1 MFIDFVT
8 LLLVN
13 MAAGYMLLAAYV
25 FRGLDDPEQPR
36 WGLGFLPVGIV
47 GLLFG
52 GHMTVTWPLPGP
64 FSSAYGEL
72 SVLLGTVFLVAA
84 YGLLSGRD
92 LRVLMGYA
100 VFAGAAAV
108 VVGLR
113 FVSLGLTPT
122 PLVSGFGIAASGA
135 GGMAI
140 LPLLLWFR
148 EYRVLRLV
156 GALGLLGVAFLWMV
170 VAIQGYWGHM
180 ESFDKWVPL
189 PMR

>member
-13 MAAGYMLLAAYV
+13 MAAGYALLAAYV
-25 FRGLDDPEQPR
+25 FRGLDDADQSR
-36 WGLGFLPVGIV
+36 WGLGFLPVGLV
-47 GLLFG
+47 GLTFG
-52 GHMTVTWPLPGP
+52 GYMTVAWPLPGP
-64 FSSAYGEL
+64 FNSAYGEL

-84 YGLLSGRD
+84 YGLLTGRD
-92 LRVLMGYA
+92 LRVLAGYG
-100 VFAGAAAV
+100 VFAGVAAV

-113 FVSLGLTPT
+113 FVNLGLTPT
-122 PLVSGFGIAASGA
+122 PLISGFGIVASGV
-135 GGMAI
+135 GGIAM

-148 EYRVLRLV
+148 GSRIPRLV
-156 GALGLLGVAFLWMV
+156 GALGLLAVGLLWML

-180 ESFDKWVPL
+180 ESFDQWVPS